1 MYLKQ
6 IQLIQ
11 APNSYG
17 ETRSSGCYPPLGL
30 LSIATYFF
38 RQLGVKAE
46 ILDGEIM
53 SYEEIS
59 SRLNADVV
67 GFTVNLLNA
76 QNSAA
81 LSKIAKGKGAKVV
94 WGGPHATVRW
104 RQILNKQ
111 DSVDFVVRGDGERA
125 FLNIVQNNIQD
136 SPNVAHRNKTNVSIV
151 ETPLDLYP
159 LPDYS
164 LLPKTETYISNFEKQ
179 AKGVR
184 ILSVYSHRGCAF
196 RLQHGPCVFC
206 SIADKKLR
214 FRNPDQFV
222 AEVLDLQQ
230 KYGVTHL
237 RDCGDSITG
246 SQTWIGEVAGQLK
259 NKSGPKFYIYARADE
274 ITEQTTKLLKDMG
287 VDLVYLGGE
296 SGDDYILQAIR
307 KHETRDQILR
317 ATELLSSQDIKV
329 RVSFIAGLPGESH
342 ESISNTKKLIES
354 LLQLPNVVY
363 VPYSII
369 LPLPG
374 SKIFRMME
382 KRFSELKK
390 EDVFD
395 LYQLQELW
403 VNNFC
408 SISLDELREE
418 YQQIK
423 LFNGSKFDKGMGE
436 KP

>member
-1 MYLKQ
+1 MK
-6 IQLIQ
+6 IQLVQ

-30 LSIATYFF
+30 LSIATYLF
-38 RQLGVKAE
+38 RQLGAKAE

-81 LSKIAKGKGAKVV
+81 LSKIAKEKGAKVA
-94 WGGPHATVRW
+94 WGGPHSTVRW
-104 RQILNKQ
+104 KQILTNQ
-111 DSVDFVVRGDGERA
+111 DSVDFVVRGDGEKA
-125 FLNIVQNNIQD
+125 FLNIVQGNIKD
-136 SPNVAHRNKTNVSIV
+136 SPNVAHRGKTNVSTI
-151 ETPLDLYP
+151 ELPLNSYP
-159 LPDYS
+159 ISDYG
-164 LLPKTETYISNFEKQ
+164 LLPGIEAYIGNFEKQ

-206 SIADKKLR
+206 SIADRKLR
-214 FRNPDQFV
+214 FRNSGQFT
-222 AEVLDLQQ
+222 AEVLDLQ

-246 SQTWIGEVAGQLK
+246 SHAWLGEVAGQLK

-274 ITEQTTKLLKDMG
+274 INEQTIGMLKDIG

-317 ATELLSSQDIKV
+317 AIELLNSQDIKV

-342 ESISNTKKLIES
+342 KSVDNTRKLVES
-354 LLQLPNVVY
+354 LLRLPNVVY

-374 SKIFRMME
+374 SEIFRMME
-382 KRFSELKK
+382 RKFPKLTK

-395 LYQLQELW
+395 IYQLQELW

-408 SISLDELREE
+408 DISLDELKEE

-423 LFNGSKFDKGMGE
+423 LLNSSKLDKGMGE
-436 KP
+436 KPQS

>member
-1 MYLKQ
+1 MK
-6 IQLIQ
+6 IQLVQ
-11 APNSYG
+11 APNNYG

-30 LSIATYFF
+30 LSIATYLF

-67 GFTVNLLNA
+67 GFTVNLLNV
-76 QNSAA
+76 QNSAT
-81 LSKIAKGKGAKVV
+81 LSMRAKEKGARVV
-94 WGGPHATVRW
+94 LGGPHSTVRW
-104 RQILNKQ
+104 KQILANQ
-111 DSVDFVVRGDGERA
+111 DCVDFVVRGDGEEA
-125 FLNIVQNNIQD
+125 FLNIVRNNIQA
-136 SPNVAHRNKTNVSIV
+136 SPNIAHRDRTNVSLV
-151 ETPLDLYP
+151 EMLLDFYP
-159 LPDYS
+159 LPDYG
-164 LLPKTETYISNFEKQ
+164 LLPEIETYIGNFEKQ
-179 AKGVR
+179 EKGVR
-184 ILSVYSHRGCAF
+184 ILNVYSHRGCAF

-206 SIADKKLR
+206 SIADRKLR
-214 FRNPDQFV
+214 FRNSEHFV
-222 AEVLDLQQ
+222 AEALNLQRV
-230 KYGVTHL
+230 YGITHL

-246 SQTWIGEVAGQLK
+246 SQTWIGEVAEQLE
-259 NKSGPKFYIYARADE
+259 NKGGPKFYIYARADE
-274 ITEQTTKLLKDMG
+274 MTEQTVRMLKAMG

-307 KHETRDQILR
+307 KNETRNQILR
-317 ATELLSSQDIKV
+317 ATELLGSQNIKV

-342 ESISNTKKLIES
+342 KSISNTMGLIES
-354 LLQLPNVVY
+354 LLRLPNVVY

-374 SKIFRMME
+374 SEIFRMME
-382 KRFSELKK
+382 RKFPKLKK
-390 EDVFD
+390 ESIFD

-408 SISLDELREE
+408 DISLNELREE

-423 LFNGSKFDKGMGE
+423 LLNSSKFDKGMGE
-436 KP
+436 KSQS